1 MKGLA
6 ERKRGRPKKCI
17 DIGVMFHMIK
27 NNAPIAAVARYLG
40 IHRDTLYVNYRQII
54 EDARKAH
61 KEAHQTIWKR
71 DVWPGIKAQ
80 IEKRQI
86 EEAKREARFYRQ
98 YRRHVRATRR
108 ERAKVLFLRKH
119 LD

>member
-27 NNAPIAAVARYLG
+27 NNAPIAAVAKYLG
-40 IHRDTLYVNYRQII
+40 IHRDTLYVNYRYII

-61 KEAHQTIWKR
+61 KEAHQIIWKR
-71 DVWPGIKAQ
+71 DIWPGIEAQ
-80 IEKRQI
+80 IEKRRI
-86 EEAKREARFYRQ
+86 EQAKQETRFYRQ
-98 YRRHVRATRR
+98 YKRQVRAIRR
-108 ERAKVLFLRKH
+108 ERARWLFWRKH
-119 LD
+119 PD